1 MLYGWRQLVLHI
13 KRLSFGEWESL
24 VSLKNLIAA
33 SVVGLSMFV
42 AAPKAS
48 AATIA
53 FSCITN
59 NSGSCGSYAGFF
71 SGNVVVS
78 GNQMLATIS
87 NNGTDGSIGQIYVDA
102 PGAGAGYSL
111 TSIIEGAG
119 VDFNPPNVGS
129 PSALPS
135 SNTANP
141 TFVTNF
147 FATAAS
153 PAPTNGVNPGEF
165 VTLVFTL
172 EAGQTQSLID
182 SLLASGDLRFGLHVV
197 SLGAFSEAFVS
208 TGGGSPVPEPT
219 SMLLLGTGLLAAARA
234 RRKKTI

>member
-1 MLYGWRQLVLHI
+1 MSV
-13 KRLSFGEWESL
+13 
-24 VSLKNLIAA
+24 KNLVAA
-33 SVVGLSMFV
+33 SVVGLSMFA
-42 AAPKAS
+42 AAPTAS

-87 NNGTDGSIGQIYVDA
+87 NNGTDGSIGQIFVDA

-111 TSIIEGAG
+111 TSLIEGPG
-119 VDFNPPNVGS
+119 VDYNGPNIGS

-135 SNTANP
+135 SNNANP

-147 FATAAS
+147 YATAVS
-153 PAPTNGVNPGEF
+153 PAPDNGVNPGEF

-197 SLGAFSEAFVS
+197 SLGDFSEAFVS